1 MLYYNYKKPFSL
13 GKFVFLYKNKGF
25 FQGWIIYKKL
35 LLVEI
40 MVNLFISHLGL
51 KSSLGRL
58 NQQSSHVMIIFF
70 IVHHLFSSH
79 PKVYGVQEIL
89 HLVSIRPG
97 GVRLFQE
104 KYKKFLQGKLFC
116 FLFWNLG
123 WKVCQGFFR
132 ESVKNF
138 SKEQRVV
145 MVGQI
150 KSGFTPKYQKF
161 LGYNF
166 FRKYKTFFRYNFFCF
181 TFGFGL
187 LHISLL

>member
-13 GKFVFLYKNKGF
+13 GKFVFLYKNKGL

-150 KSGFTPKYQKF
+150 RLHSKISEI
-161 LGYNF
+161 
-166 FRKYKTFFRYNFFCF
+166 FRV
-181 TFGFGL
+181 
-187 LHISLL
+187 

>member
-97 GVRLFQE
+97 GVRFFLE

-116 FLFWNLG
+116 FLFWNLR

-132 ESVKNF
+132 ESVKNL
-138 SKEQRVV
+138 SKGAKNCEGRLNQASLQNIRNFQ
-145 MVGQI
+145 GI
-150 KSGFTPKYQKF
+150 I
-161 LGYNF
+161 F
-166 FRKYKTFFRYNFFCF
+166 FRKYKTFFSYNFFYF